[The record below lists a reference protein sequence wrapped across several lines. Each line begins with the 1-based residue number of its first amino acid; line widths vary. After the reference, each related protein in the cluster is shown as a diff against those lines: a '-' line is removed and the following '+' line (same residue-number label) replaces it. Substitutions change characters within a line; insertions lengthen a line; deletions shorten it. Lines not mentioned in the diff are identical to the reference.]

1 MMMKRA
7 LAVILAAGFAVGV
20 YATDARVA
28 VMGRQPGMPY
38 FYRDEVSVFINP
50 ADMSLYPN
58 LIYGSFGWMEHDNVS
73 LEQGQLKNLQPK
85 DPLFGG
91 MISYGFSD
99 EESGPM
105 LSIGAFLNRRDYM
118 VDKLIRAGG
127 KGSRE
132 FTSSVGAGGATNTY
146 LDPDANNLVDPI
158 GKFDVMLGYDMGNGF
173 AMGLG
178 FYTAYQCEKDNDEI
192 RNETAIYKGS
202 IGINYNIEQGL
213 DLEASVNGGVTNARY
228 LRDGVGVGDY
238 KDDNKVI
245 DNTTTLPNLKYL
257 KRVVSNG
264 DYFLRGDLRFFS
276 AVPAINGSFVPQVSL
291 TYMTLDLA
299 SMTDVAGGVGINMN
313 IDRGFFWTGLQGIY
327 NQESGGASLG
337 RTRIGARLSF
347 GIERNI
353 VWDWFLI
360 RVGGQK
366 EFQYMTYKTT
376 DGINKS
382 EWVENGPNKKEPK
395 LDVPDGS
402 DGDLVGLGFGINI
415 DNRLRIDFVASE
427 DLPYT
432 LTNLISG
439 SSYHLFNRVSATY
452 RF

>member
-1 MMMKRA
+1 MGGFMMMKRA
-7 LAVILAAGFAVGV
+7 LAVILAAGFAVGS

-28 VMGRQPGMPY
+28 VMGRQTTPY

-58 LIYGSFGWMEHDNVS
+58 LIYGSFGWLNPMDKANAYE
-73 LEQGQLKNLQPK
+73 KMNLLPK

-105 LSIGAFLNRRDYM
+105 LSIGAFMNRHDYM
-118 VDKLIRAGG
+118 LDRLMEEGG
-127 KGSRE
+127 MGQYESNQQSNYR
-132 FTSSVGAGGATNTY
+132 
-146 LDPDANNLVDPI
+146 NNLVDPL
-158 GKFDVMLGYDMGNGF
+158 GKIDVLLGYDIGNGL
-173 AMGLG
+173 AIGAG
-178 FYTAYQCEKDNDEI
+178 FYTAYQCKRI
-192 RNETAIYKGS
+192 ANEFATHKTSLFKGTL
-202 IGINYNIEQGL
+202 GINYNIEQGL
-213 DLEASVNGGVTNARY
+213 DLEASVNVASTGAMYIPPNKDEVDSNRVT
-228 LRDGVGVGDY
+228 
-238 KDDNKVI
+238 
-245 DNTTTLPNLKYL
+245 
-257 KRVVSNG
+257 VSNG
-264 DYFLRGDLRFFS
+264 DYAMRGDVRFFS
-276 AVPAINGSFVPQVSL
+276 AVPSINGSFVPQVSL
-291 TYMTLDLA
+291 EYWKLSGSNYEDNSDMLGNTIRTRWDTDKEIIDLA
-299 SMTDVAGGVGINMN
+299 GGIGINMN

-327 NQESGGASLG
+327 RQENNGDDDPQ
-337 RTRIGARLSF
+337 RIGARLSF

-366 EFQYMTYKTT
+366 EFVYKSWNHG
-376 DGINKS
+376 DNS
-382 EWVENGPNKKEPK
+382 SWEENTPS
-395 LDVPDGS
+395 DGS
-402 DGDLVGLGFGINI
+402 DKDLVGLGFGINI

-439 SSYHLFNRVSATY
+439 NQNHLFNRVSATY

>member
-1 MMMKRA
+1 MMKRA

-28 VMGRQPGMPY
+28 VMGRQPGTPY

-58 LIYGSFGWMEHDNVS
+58 LIYGSFGWMDPGSSSEGDK
-73 LEQGQLKNLQPK
+73 LKNMQPN

-91 MISYGFSD
+91 MISYGFTD

-105 LSIGAFLNRRDYM
+105 LSIGAFVNRRDYM
-118 VDKLIRAGG
+118 LDRLVKAGG
-127 KGSRE
+127 KKDRWLTYSEASGSYYYADKD
-132 FTSSVGAGGATNTY
+132 TSR
-146 LDPDANNLVDPI
+146 NNLEEPL
-158 GKFDVMLGYDMGNGF
+158 GKLDLLVGYDMGNGL

-178 FYTAYQCEKDNDEI
+178 VYAAYQCEREGGFAKNK
-192 RNETAIYKGS
+192 TALFKTTL
-202 IGINYNIEQGL
+202 GINYNIEQGL
-213 DLEASVNGGVTNARY
+213 DLEASVN
-228 LRDGVGVGDY
+228 VGTSSAMWMPDTIMKPLLETGRT
-238 KDDNKVI
+238 I
-245 DNTTTLPNLKYL
+245 
-257 KRVVSNG
+257 VSNG
-264 DYFLRGDLRFFS
+264 DMFLRGDLRFFS

-291 TYMTLDLA
+291 EYMTLEGKKYNPEKTINAATNQPEPGWDENKKNITDL
-299 SMTDVAGGVGINMN
+299 AGGVGINMN
-313 IDRGFFWTGLQGIY
+313 IDRGFFWTGLQGVYTQTNNTDSKIDD
-327 NQESGGASLG
+327 ESS
-337 RTRIGARLSF
+337 IGARLSF

-366 EFQYMTYKTT
+366 EFRYTT
-376 DGINKS
+376 KGGSDGVSK
-382 EWVENGPNKKEPK
+382 WWENNAS
-395 LDVPDGS
+395 DGE

-439 SSYHLFNRVSATY
+439 SQNHLFNRVSATY

>member
-1 MMMKRA
+1 MKRA

-58 LIYGSFGWMEHDNVS
+58 LIYGSFGWMDPNNRGLDN
-73 LEQGQLKNLQPK
+73 GTLQNMNPS

-105 LSIGAFLNRRDYM
+105 LSIGAYVNRRDYM
-118 VDKLIRAGG
+118 LDKLIAAGG
-127 KGSRE
+127 TGRRQL
-132 FTSSVGAGGATNTY
+132 TSDGQTLV
-146 LDPDANNLVDPI
+146 PDANNLVDPV
-158 GKFDVMLGYDMGNGF
+158 GKFDLMVGYDIGNGF

-178 FYTAYQCEKDNDEI
+178 FYTAYQCER
-192 RNETAIYKGS
+192 RNTFIQNQTAIYKATA
-202 IGINYNIEQGL
+202 GINYNIEQGL
-213 DLEASVNGGVTNARY
+213 DLEASVNGGLTNAMY
-228 LRDGVGVGDY
+228 QPANVDLE
-238 KDDNKVI
+238 KDTISDN
-245 DNTTTLPNLKYL
+245 
-257 KRVVSNG
+257 
-264 DYFLRGDLRFFS
+264 DYFVRGDVRFFT

-291 TYMTLDLA
+291 TLMSLNEIDIVDL
-299 SMTDVAGGVGINMN
+299 AGGVGINMN

-327 NQESGGASLG
+327 SQSNNKKSDSDDFQK
-337 RTRIGARLSF
+337 IGARLSF

-366 EFQYMTYKTT
+366 EFQYMTIGGEKA
-376 DGINKS
+376 S
-382 EWVENGPNKKEPK
+382 RWVENPSS
-395 LDVPDGS
+395 DGT

>member
-1 MMMKRA
+1 MKRA
-7 LAVILAAGFAVGV
+7 LAVILAAGFAVGS

-28 VMGRQPGMPY
+28 VMGRQGTPY

-58 LIYGSFGWMEHDNVS
+58 LIYGSFGWLSPTAESQNYT
-73 LEQGQLKNLQPK
+73 LKNTQPN

-105 LSIGAFLNRRDYM
+105 LSIGAFVNRKDYM
-118 VDKLIRAGG
+118 LDRLLDEGETGERAGQ
-127 KGSRE
+127 
-132 FTSSVGAGGATNTY
+132 NDY
-146 LDPDANNLVDPI
+146 NLVDPL
-158 GKFDVMLGYDMGNGF
+158 GRVDLMLGYDIGNGL
-173 AMGLG
+173 ALGLG
-178 FYTAYQCEKDNDEI
+178 FYTAYQCELNNNFI
-192 RNETAIYKGS
+192 RNQTAIYKVTG
-202 IGINYNIEQGL
+202 GINYNIDQGL
-213 DLEASVNGGVTNARY
+213 DFELDANLGFMNARWMRETQTAN
-228 LRDGVGVGDY
+228 LDSEVHKVAV
-238 KDDNKVI
+238 DDW
-245 DNTTTLPNLKYL
+245 
-257 KRVVSNG
+257 
-264 DYFLRGDLRFFS
+264 FLRLDGRIFS
-276 AVPAINGSFVPQVSL
+276 AVPTINGSLVPQISVMYI
-291 TYMTLDLA
+291 TFKERTVAEYDLA
-299 SMTDVAGGVGINMN
+299 AGMGINMN
-313 IDRGFFWTGLQGIY
+313 IDRGFFWTGLQGIGKLK
-327 NQESGGASLG
+327 QGGGSGDPLS
-337 RTRIGARLSF
+337 IGGRLSF

-366 EFQYMTYKTT
+366 ELRNQKKGETESIWIENPSS
-376 DGINKS
+376 DGT
-382 EWVENGPNKKEPK
+382 
-395 LDVPDGS
+395 

-439 SSYHLFNRVSATY
+439 AQHHLFNRVSATY

>member
-1 MMMKRA
+1 MMKRA
-7 LAVILAAGFAVGV
+7 LAVILAAGFAVSV
-20 YATDARVA
+20 FATDARVR
-28 VMGRQPGMPY
+28 VMGRQETPY
-38 FYRDEVSVFINP
+38 FYRDEVSVFTNP

-58 LIYGSFGWMEHDNVS
+58 LIYGSFGWMGPDEAS
-73 LEQGQLKNLQPK
+73 GEYGKLKNVQPS

-105 LSIGAFLNRRDYM
+105 LSIGAFVNRRDYM
-118 VDKLIRAGG
+118 LEKLIAAGG
-127 KGSRE
+127 KGKR
-132 FTSSVGAGGATNTY
+132 GLGLIDGATEWEG
-146 LDPDANNLVDPI
+146 NNLVDPL
-158 GKFDVMLGYDMGNGF
+158 GKFDLMLGYDIGNGF

-178 FYTAYQCEKDNDEI
+178 FYTAYQCVRENGDI
-192 RNETAIYKGS
+192 RNQTAIYKGTA
-202 IGINYNIEQGL
+202 GINYNIEQGL
-213 DLEASVNGGVTNARY
+213 DLEANVNGGLTNARWTPDTVKTIDESQSV
-228 LRDGVGVGDY
+228 LVS
-238 KDDNKVI
+238 DDE
-245 DNTTTLPNLKYL
+245 
-257 KRVVSNG
+257 
-264 DYFLRGDLRFFS
+264 YFLRGDLRFFT

-291 TYMTLDLA
+291 TYMKLNEA
-299 SMTDVAGGVGINMN
+299 NIVDVAGGVGINMN
-313 IDRGFFWTGLQGIY
+313 IDRGFFWAGLQGIY
-327 NQESGGASLG
+327 TQENSSSKAGN
-337 RTRIGARLSF
+337 TDDPQRIGARLSF

-366 EFQYMTYKTT
+366 EFQYETKNGDT
-376 DGINKS
+376 KS
-382 EWVENGPNKKEPK
+382 AWLENPSSNGWDN
-395 LDVPDGS
+395 
-402 DGDLVGLGFGINI
+402 DLVGLGFGINI

>member
-1 MMMKRA
+1 MMKRA
-7 LAVILAAGFAVGV
+7 LAVILAAGFVVGV
-20 YATDARVA
+20 YATDARVR
-28 VMGRQPGMPY
+28 VMGRQETPY
-38 FYRDEVSVFINP
+38 FYRDEVSVFTNP

-58 LIYGSFGWMEHDNVS
+58 LIYGSFGWMGANDTSGGNGKLQNV
-73 LEQGQLKNLQPK
+73 QPL

-105 LSIGAFLNRRDYM
+105 LSIGAYVNRTDYM
-118 VDKLIRAGG
+118 LEKLLKAGG
-127 KGSRE
+127 TDKRYKYE
-132 FTSSVGAGGATNTY
+132 NPESVTGEDQTLGTEGK
-146 LDPDANNLVDPI
+146 NNLSAPL
-158 GKFDVMLGYDMGNGF
+158 GKFDLMLGFDVGNGF

-178 FYTAYQCEKDNDEI
+178 FYTAYQCEREDGEI
-192 RNETAIYKGS
+192 RNQTALYKATA
-202 IGINYNIEQGL
+202 GINYNIEQGL
-213 DLEASVNGGVTNARY
+213 DLEASVNGGLTNARWT
-228 LRDGVGVGDY
+228 
-238 KDDNKVI
+238 KDKRNGEDVTLADALKDSLQVIVSDN
-245 DNTTTLPNLKYL
+245 
-257 KRVVSNG
+257 
-264 DYFLRGDLRFFS
+264 DYFVRGDLRFFT

-291 TYMTLDLA
+291 TYMTLNRADIV
-299 SMTDVAGGVGINMN
+299 DVAGGVGINMN
-313 IDRGFFWTGLQGIY
+313 IDRGFFWAGLQGIY
-327 NQESGGASLG
+327 TQENSQKNVGTSGDPQ
-337 RTRIGARLSF
+337 RIGARLSF

-366 EFQYMTYKTT
+366 EFQYETKNGDTR
-376 DGINKS
+376 S
-382 EWVENGPNKKEPK
+382 SWLENPTSNGEDN
-395 LDVPDGS
+395 
-402 DGDLVGLGFGINI
+402 DLVGLGFGINI

>member
-38 FYRDEVSVFINP
+38 FYRDEVSVFVNP

-58 LIYGSFGWMEHDNVS
+58 LIYGSFGWLPPSDSSKNF
-73 LEQGQLKNLQPK
+73 GQLQNVQPN

-91 MISYGFSD
+91 MISYGFKD

-105 LSIGAFLNRRDYM
+105 LSIGAFVNRRDYIL
-118 VDKLIRAGG
+118 DKLVEAGG
-127 KGSRE
+127 VGFRE
-132 FTSSVGAGGATNTY
+132 TTKNGTLKT
-146 LDPDANNLVDPI
+146 DANNLVEPL
-158 GKFDVMLGYDMGNGF
+158 GKFDVMVGYDLGNGF

-178 FYTAYQCEKDNDEI
+178 FYTANQCQKDNDII

-202 IGINYNIEQGL
+202 LGINYNIEQGL
-213 DLEASVNGGVTNARY
+213 DLEASVNGGVTNARWT
-228 LRDGVGVGDY
+228 RDSVDVAVVD
-238 KDDNKVI
+238 KTDK
-245 DNTTTLPNLKYL
+245 TLT
-257 KRVVSNG
+257 RVVSNG
-264 DYFLRGDLRFFS
+264 DYFMRGDLRFFS

-291 TYMTLDLA
+291 TYMTLDK
-299 SMTDVAGGVGINMN
+299 SDIVDVAGGVGINMN

-327 NQESGGASLG
+327 NQKNGGNTG
-337 RTRIGARLSF
+337 NPTKIGARLSF

-366 EFQYMTYKTT
+366 EFQYTT
-376 DGINKS
+376 FREKGIDKS
-382 EWVENGPNKKEPK
+382 EWVEN
-395 LDVPDGS
+395 VSSDGS
-402 DGDLVGLGFGINI
+402 DSDLVGLGFGINI

>member
-1 MMMKRA
+1 MMKRA
-7 LAVILAAGFAVGV
+7 LAVILAAGFAVGS

-28 VMGRQPGMPY
+28 VMGRQGTPY

-58 LIYGSFGWMEHDNVS
+58 LIYGSFGWLSPTEESQNFT
-73 LEQGQLKNLQPK
+73 LRNTQPN

-105 LSIGAFLNRRDYM
+105 LSIGAFVNRKDYM
-118 VDKLIRAGG
+118 LEKLLEAGK

-132 FTSSVGAGGATNTY
+132 PGNDY
-146 LDPDANNLVDPI
+146 NLVDPL
-158 GKFDVMLGYDMGNGF
+158 GKLDVMLGYDIGNGL
-173 AMGLG
+173 AVGLG
-178 FYTAYQCEKDNDEI
+178 VYTAYQCERENSII
-192 RNETAIYKGS
+192 RNQTAIYKGTA
-202 IGINYNIEQGL
+202 GINYNIEQGL
-213 DLEASVNGGVTNARY
+213 DLEASVNAGLTEGKWVRGTQQTLSESVMDS
-228 LRDGVGVGDY
+228 LR
-238 KDDNKVI
+238 
-245 DNTTTLPNLKYL
+245 T
-257 KRVVSNG
+257 VVSDG
-264 DYFLRGDLRFFS
+264 DYFLRGDVRFFS

-291 TYMTLDLA
+291 TYMTLNGADITDL
-299 SMTDVAGGVGINMN
+299 AGGVGINMN
-313 IDRGFFWTGLQGIY
+313 IDRGFFWAGLQGVY
-327 NQESGGASLG
+327 TQMNGGNSGDPQS
-337 RTRIGARLSF
+337 IGARLSF

-366 EFQYMTYKTT
+366 EFRYQTMGG
-376 DGINKS
+376 DLKS
-382 EWVENGPNKKEPK
+382 NWLEN
-395 LDVPDGS
+395 VPSDGS
-402 DGDLVGLGFGINI
+402 DEDLVGLGFGINI

-439 SSYHLFNRVSATY
+439 AQHHLFNRVSATY

>member
-1 MMMKRA
+1 MIKRA
-7 LAVILAAGFAVGV
+7 LAVILAAGFVVGV
-20 YATDARVA
+20 YATDARVR
-28 VMGRQPGMPY
+28 VMGRQETPY
-38 FYRDEVSVFINP
+38 FYRDEVSVFTNP

-58 LIYGSFGWMEHDNVS
+58 LIYGSFGWMGASDTSRGNGKLQNV
-73 LEQGQLKNLQPK
+73 QPN

-105 LSIGAFLNRRDYM
+105 LSIGAYVNRTDYM
-118 VDKLIRAGG
+118 LEKLLKAGG
-127 KGSRE
+127 TDSRYKYYKGQNAIGQSD
-132 FTSSVGAGGATNTY
+132 TGQIDGTAGKRNLA
-146 LDPDANNLVDPI
+146 DPL
-158 GKFDVMLGYDMGNGF
+158 GKFDVMLGFDVGNGF

-178 FYTAYQCEKDNDEI
+178 FYTAYQCEREGEGNDI
-192 RNETAIYKGS
+192 RNQTALYKATA
-202 IGINYNIEQGL
+202 GINYNIEQGL
-213 DLEASVNGGVTNARY
+213 DLEASVNGGLTNASWTQDTSVTGPVK
-228 LRDGVGVGDY
+228 LEDILSK
-238 KDDNKVI
+238 KD
-245 DNTTTLPNLKYL
+245 TTLR
-257 KRVVSNG
+257 RVTVSDD
-264 DYFLRGDLRFFS
+264 DYFLRGDLRFFT

-291 TYMTLDLA
+291 TYMTLNRA
-299 SMTDVAGGVGINMN
+299 SIVDVAGGVGINMN
-313 IDRGFFWTGLQGIY
+313 IDRGFFWAGLQGIY
-327 NQESGGASLG
+327 TQELSSSNALTNSGDPQ
-337 RTRIGARLSF
+337 RIGARLSF

-366 EFQYMTYKTT
+366 EFQYETKDADT
-376 DGINKS
+376 KS
-382 EWVENGPNKKEPK
+382 RWIENPVSNGEDN
-395 LDVPDGS
+395 
-402 DGDLVGLGFGINI
+402 DLVGLGFGINI